1 MSLSPKPQ
9 GTLPSN
15 SSGRVEVSNVTLECG
30 IVSQLTQAKR
40 LWEHSAYLAQRSIDV
55 EKHLAVLQAL
65 KPIFGGWPAQLAQ
78 IAAHAETLRD
88 MLSRRGPVVLWGT
101 VGKVSGPEDKLAQR
115 SAERR
120 SMSEPLPQTCIL

>member
-1 MSLSPKPQ
+1 MSRRLDYLYLIMSLSPKLQ

-15 SSGRVEVSNVTLECG
+15 SSGRVEVSHVTLECG

-78 IAAHAETLRD
+78 VAAHAETLRD
-88 MLSRRGPVVLWGT
+88 MLSRRGPVGALGNR
-101 VGKVSGPEDKLAQR
+101 GE
-115 SAERR
+115 
-120 SMSEPLPQTCIL
+120 SEWP